1 MVTMTIRGI
10 EDEVAKLL
18 KDRAKSE
25 DISVNGLILK
35 MVKESLG
42 IEKKKRIKTYR
53 DLDHLAGTWSEKDF
67 NEFQRH
73 VEDMEKIDEEIWK

>member
-1 MVTMTIRGI
+1 MTIRGI
-10 EDEVAKLL
+10 DDKVAKLL

-25 DISVNGLILK
+25 EMSVNGLILK
-35 MVKESLG
+35 MVNESLG

-67 NEFQRH
+67 NEFQKR

>member
-10 EDEVAKLL
+10 DDEVSKLL

-35 MVKESLG
+35 MIKESLG
-42 IEKKKRIKTYR
+42 IEKKKRTKTYR

-67 NEFQRH
+67 NEFQKR
-73 VEDMEKIDEEIWK
+73 VKDMEKIDEEIWK

>member
-10 EDEVAKLL
+10 DDEVAKLL

-25 DISVNGLILK
+25 DLSVNGLILK

-42 IEKKKRIKTYR
+42 IEKKKRIKTYQ

-67 NEFQRH
+67 NEFQKR
-73 VEDMEKIDEEIWK
+73 VEDMEKIDEDIWK

>member
-1 MVTMTIRGI
+1 MTIRGI
-10 EDEVAKLL
+10 DDKVAKLL

-25 DISVNGLILK
+25 EMSVNGLILK
-35 MVKESLG
+35 MVNESLG

-53 DLDHLAGTWSEKDF
+53 DLDHLAGTWSEKDL
-67 NEFQRH
+67 NEFQKR

>member
-10 EDEVAKLL
+10 DDEVAKLL

-25 DISVNGLILK
+25 EISVNGLILK

-42 IEKKKRIKTYR
+42 IEKKKRMKIYL
-53 DLDHLAGTWSEKDF
+53 DIDHLVGTWSEKDLK
-67 NEFQRH
+67 EFQKN
-73 VEDMEKIDEEIWK
+73 VEDMEKIDKEIWK